1 MVGWRETRNRFNFEV
16 MKFNNFH
23 YEYVGEE
30 DEVFLLN
37 YINLS
42 VYLNLPHIITPF
54 RPTIAQVL
62 TKS

>member
-1 MVGWRETRNRFNFEV
+1 

-23 YEYVGEE
+23 YEDVGEE